1 MAVTRCGS
9 YRLNR
14 ERSAARKT
22 RAVEQAIEKFGEA
35 MIAWH
40 ALLDHPTPLK
50 ARAPRDRLR
59 RLTALTGAVWPAVL
73 TAKR

>member
-1 MAVTRCGS
+1 M
-9 YRLNR
+9 
-14 ERSAARKT
+14 
-22 RAVEQAIEKFGEA
+22 EKFGEA

-40 ALLDHPTPLK
+40 ALPDQPSPVK

-73 TAKR
+73 TAMR